1 MSADLLSLVDHT
13 ALKPETTAADVDRLC
28 AEAIEWGVAAVC
40 VNGLWVARAAE
51 ATSHS
56 TIDVCSVV
64 GFPLGAMSPT
74 SVAAEA
80 ADAMSNGA
88 VEIDMV
94 VSLGPLIAG
103 DDDTVAASI
112 ARVRAAT
119 EGALLKVILESGA
132 LDDEQLRRACTISV
146 GEGADFVK
154 TSTGFH
160 PAGGATEHAVA
171 LMRGT
176 VGPDI
181 GVKASG
187 GIRTLADA
195 EAMVA
200 AGASRLGMS
209 STSALVPAQ

>member
-1 MSADLLSLVDHT
+1 MSADLLALVDHT
-13 ALKPETTAADVDRLC
+13 ALKPETTAADVDQLC
-28 AEAIEWGVAAVC
+28 AEAVEWDVAAVC
-40 VNGLWVARAAE
+40 VNGLWVARATN
-51 ATSHS
+51 ATADS
-56 TIDVCSVV
+56 DVAVCSVV
-64 GFPLGAMSPT
+64 GFPLGAMSPQ

-80 ADAMSNGA
+80 AQAVAVGA

-94 VSLGPLIAG
+94 VALGPLISG
-103 DDDTVAASI
+103 DDATVAASI
-112 ARVRAAT
+112 AAVRAAT
-119 EGALLKVILESGA
+119 EGVVLKVILESGA
-132 LDDEQLRRACTISV
+132 LDDDQLRRACMVSV

-160 PAGGATEHAVA
+160 PTGGATVHAVQ
-171 LMRGT
+171 LMRES

-187 GIRTLADA
+187 GIRSLAGA

-209 STSALVPAQ
+209 STAALVPGE